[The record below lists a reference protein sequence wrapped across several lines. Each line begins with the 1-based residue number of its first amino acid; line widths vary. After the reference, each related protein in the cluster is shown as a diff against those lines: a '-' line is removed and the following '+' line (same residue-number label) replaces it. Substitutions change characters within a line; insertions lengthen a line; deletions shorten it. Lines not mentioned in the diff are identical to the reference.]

1 MSIGPY
7 IRFLKFATVAN
18 SKLPQVQNFRLT
30 FTGYTVTLHYHFY
43 RNILN
48 PGDTCAAALMF

>member
-30 FTGYTVTLHYHFY
+30 FTGYTVTLHYHFTEIY
-43 RNILN
+43 
-48 PGDTCAAALMF
+48 